1 MTGVLIKQGNLYTT
15 RIAGKA
21 HEGRRGKTAVS
32 EPRREPGAVLGGNQ
46 TCPHLESDVQSPDPG
61 DCPSLV

>member
-15 RIAGKA
+15 CIAGKA

-32 EPRREPGAVLGGNQ
+32 KPRREPGADPLFPVLGGN
-46 TCPHLESDVQSPDPG
+46 
-61 DCPSLV
+61 